1 MAIAKIG
8 SVPFTKMLTVNVN
21 PAEVAANTSA
31 AQTFDVP
38 GLRVNMFPIVTAPSL
53 AAGLVISHAWVSA
66 NDTLSVVFGNLTGLA
81 INDAAQDIFIYIP

>member
-1 MAIAKIG
+1 MAQPKIG
-8 SVPFTKMLTVNVN
+8 SVPFTKMLTANVN

-31 AQTFDVP
+31 VQTFTIK
-38 GLRVNMFPIVTAPSL
+38 GLRPNMFPIVTAPSL

-66 NDTLSVVFGNLTGLA
+66 NDTLSVVFGNLTGTP